1 MTQHMTGAQATVAQ
15 LAAEG
20 VRVVFGIPGVHTL
33 PICDALLD
41 APQLRFIHGRHEQ
54 GIAFMANGYARAS
67 NEIAV
72 SLVITGPGV
81 TNSLTPLADAYLD
94 SVPMVLIAAAV
105 DRSKA
110 GRGAFHELKDQG
122 AVLAGVCKW
131 SARVDAVSEIPGVI
145 REAFRQAYGGR
156 PGPTAVEIPVD
167 LQTESG
173 LAEACVPPPRAR
185 SGADPEP
192 VRQAVGRLA
201 AARAPV
207 LFVGRGAAISGAGE
221 EVIRLAER
229 LGAPCYT
236 TPLAKGVVPEDHPL
250 CLSWGGVRGGLV
262 REFLEQADLVLVVG
276 SSLDEADGSRYGFAL
291 AGKLIQVDADPAT
304 IGRIYPVEV
313 GLAGDAQAVLAQ
325 LLDALGPEVSPGA
338 TSRAALASA
347 RIADKREQTSAE
359 VQSQP
364 MWQYMDAIERALPR
378 DGFVANDGSRVNS
391 WANAYLR
398 RSLPNTYAVT
408 RNTAALGFAWPAAV
422 GAKVAAPDRPSLA
435 IVGDGGFLFTSF
447 TLATAVQQRLGAV
460 AVVFDD
466 QCYGTIANLQNR
478 QYGRAMGAA
487 LVNPDFV
494 RLAQA
499 FGAHGRHVET
509 PEQLYETL
517 LSAWGSDLPTVIEV
531 PLDANVGFA

>member
-1 MTQHMTGAQATVAQ
+1 MSERMTGAQATVAQ

-67 NEIAV
+67 GEIAV

-81 TNSLTPLADAYLD
+81 TNSLTPLADAYQD

-105 DRSKA
+105 DRARA
-110 GRGAFHELKDQG
+110 GKGAFHGLKDQS

-131 SARVDAVSEIPGVI
+131 SARVDAVADIPAVI
-145 REAFRQAYGGR
+145 REAFRQATTGR

-167 LQTESG
+167 LQTDSCP
-173 LAEACVPPPRAR
+173 AEVCPPEPAAR
-185 SGADPEP
+185 SGADPELVREA
-192 VRQAVGRLA
+192 VRQLS

-207 LFVGRGAAISGAGE
+207 LFVGRGAVLSGASDE
-221 EVIRLAER
+221 IVRLAER

-236 TPLAKGVVPEDHPL
+236 TPLAKGVMPEDHSL

-262 REFLEQADLVLVVG
+262 REFLQEADLVLVVG
-276 SSLDEADGSRYGFAL
+276 SSLDEADGSRYGFSFE
-291 AGKLIQVDADPAT
+291 GKLIQVDAEPAM

-313 GLAGDAQAVLAQ
+313 GLVGDARAVLAQ
-325 LLDALGPEVSPGA
+325 LAAELGAGSVSRSDVS
-338 TSRAALASA
+338 T
-347 RIADKREQTSAE
+347 RIAAKRAE
-359 VQSQP
+359 TLAGVQSQA

-378 DGFVANDGSRVNS
+378 DAFVANDGSRVNS
-391 WANAYLR
+391 WATAYLR
-398 RSLPNTYAVT
+398 RFLLNTYAVT

-422 GAKVAAPDRPSLA
+422 GARVAAPHGREALA
-435 IVGDGGFLFTSF
+435 IMGDGGFLFTSF
-447 TLATAVQQRLGAV
+447 SLATAVQHRIGAV
-460 AVVFDD
+460 AVVFNDES
-466 QCYGTIANLQNR
+466 YGTIAYIQNR

-487 LVNPDFV
+487 LRNPDFV
-494 RLAQA
+494 RLAEC
-499 FGAHGRHVET
+499 FGAHGHRAET

-517 LSAWGSDLPTVIEV
+517 RAAWGRDLPTVIEV
-531 PLDANVGFA
+531 PLDPSIGFA